1 MAGGKLIP
9 PTTDNYLL
17 LQTRRGGRAGQ
28 RLTVKRATLEQHG
41 NHILRTDRLD
51 RALDLVDVLTEIPVE
66 VAVVVAEVSPL
77 QFTHRELRGKAEGSL
92 TDIVFGDETLER
104 LASDDEAH
112 LVRSGHPSRIA
123 ALSKPVRDGGA
134 DDGVDKDEVAGA
146 IEASSAEGLLVDTEG
161 ETTIALELITA
172 DALLAQLEAASG
184 EIQEVFLDIGIVA
197 DVFDGIGSKKNLEEL
212 AILGG
217 ERLRKHL
224 LAKEGSNAIE
234 GLEVE
239 GAVRK
244 NLRELRVDLLHIAR
258 EVLGERTGG
267 IDNILNARLDQ
278 ELIAN
283 ISVDDLEDG
292 LLKRNLRLEIGT
304 LEGGTSLLDAD
315 ARASTTKGLKAELIL
330 GRANLV
336 SRSTNTAEGEVGD
349 EVRSGERSSRNG
361 HFLDNATDG
370 VGNAGERAAINR
382 VDVGGLTGQN
392 FSDLTDDAV
401 DILAGEVLDRGQR
414 DAVIGI
420 CHFVVLVDLK

>member
-1 MAGGKLIP
+1 MLI
-9 PTTDNYLL
+9 YL
-17 LQTRRGGRAGQ
+17 LQTSRAGGAGE

-41 NHILRTDRLD
+41 NHVLRADRLD
-51 RALDLVDVLTEIPVE
+51 RTLDLVDVLTEVTVE
-66 VAVVVAEVSPL
+66 VTVVVAEVSPL
-77 QFTHRELRGKAEGSL
+77 QLTHRKLRGEAEGSL
-92 TDIVFGDETLER
+92 TDIVLGDETLER
-104 LASDDEAH
+104 LTSDNESD

-123 ALSKPVRDGGA
+123 ALSKSVRDGGA

-161 ETTIALELITA
+161 EPTITLELIAA

-184 EIQEVFLDIGIVA
+184 EIQEVFLDIGIVT
-197 DVFDGIGSKKNLEEL
+197 DVFDGIGSKKDLEEL

-224 LAKEGSNAIE
+224 LAQEGSNAIE

-239 GAVRK
+239 RAVRE
-244 NLRELRVDLLHIAR
+244 NLCELGVDLLHIAR

-278 ELIAN
+278 ELITD

-315 ARASTTKGLKAELIL
+315 ARASTTKGLERELVL
-330 GRANLV
+330 GRTNLI
-336 SRSTNTAEGEVGD
+336 SRSTNAAKRQVGD
-349 EVRSGERSSRNG
+349 KVRSSERSSGNG
-361 HFLDNATDG
+361 HFLNNATDG
-370 VGNAGERAAINR
+370 VGNARKRAAVDGI
-382 VDVGGLTGQN
+382 DVG
-392 FSDLTDDAV
+392 
-401 DILAGEVLDRGQR
+401 
-414 DAVIGI
+414 
-420 CHFVVLVDLK
+420 